1 MGISSRV
8 STQTSVQ
15 RAKMCACCSR
25 RAVSAQILMELTR
38 APVPMVT
45 LATVTALS
53 DTLLPMP
60 QKVLLPPAASIQPLT
75 LVAPMLTSAHF
86 TLTFVVPTP
95 NVPTPSVVIPVVTSR
110 TQPKVLP
117 SNHPPT
123 HPSQPTTAPD
133 WVPSVTTL
141 PVTTKWSLPVVVP
154 LAPCPAPPAK
164 QSTLARSHVLTLV
177 N

>member
-1 MGISSRV
+1 MG
-8 STQTSVQ
+8 
-15 RAKMCACCSR
+15 
-25 RAVSAQILMELTR
+25 R

-86 TLTFVVPTP
+86 TLTFAVPTS
-95 NVPTPSVVIPVVTSR
+95 NVPTPRVVIPVVTNQS
-110 TQPKVLP
+110 QPKDLP
-117 SNHPPT
+117 SNHQPTLST

-141 PVTTKWSLPVVVP
+141 PVTTKWRLTVVVP